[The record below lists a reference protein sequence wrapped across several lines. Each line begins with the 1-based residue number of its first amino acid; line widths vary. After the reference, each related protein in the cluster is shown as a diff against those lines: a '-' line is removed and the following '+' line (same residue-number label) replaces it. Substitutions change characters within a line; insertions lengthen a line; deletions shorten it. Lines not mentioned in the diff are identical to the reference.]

1 MFMRKKWLLYIV
13 FFGALI
19 SLFLLGVFW
28 GTDSWKVKLPVISHV
43 KPFSFATQNGDSI
56 SNIDLEGKVYIANYF
71 FTTCKGI
78 CPRLNDNIA
87 KVYQSFEKDSGF
99 VVVTHTCQPEID
111 SIVLLKKYA
120 DSIGAQSGKWFFL
133 TGNKLELYN
142 TARESYHIDDPRN
155 NVGSIEDQFLHSQ
168 FIALV
173 DKLGNVRG
181 VYDGL
186 KNEDLTKL
194 SQDILV
200 LLKEKS
206 KSNTSLHSLFNN
218 NPQ

>member
-1 MFMRKKWLLYIV
+1 MTKKMAVYIG
-13 FFGALI
+13 FFGILI

-28 GTDSWKVKLPVISHV
+28 GTDAWRVKLPVISNV
-43 KPFSFATQNGDSI
+43 KPFSFLTQNGDSI
-56 SNIDLEGKVYIANYF
+56 TNIDVEGKVYLASYF

-78 CPRLNDNIA
+78 CPRLNDNVA
-87 KVYQSFEKDSGF
+87 KVYKDFAQEPNFLVLS
-99 VVVTHTCQPEID
+99 HTCQPEID
-111 SIVLLKKYA
+111 SLPLLKKYA
-120 DSIGAQSGKWFFL
+120 DSIGAQKGKWFFL
-133 TGNKLELYN
+133 TGDKLTLYN

-173 DKLGNVRG
+173 DKSGSVRG

-186 KNEDLTKL
+186 KNEDIEKL
-194 SQDILV
+194 EKDIPA